1 MNTSIQQRVMAGNA
15 RQRNQTTVMHW
26 AHIIYQAGGCDWSTA
41 LLSAWTIYYLRE
53 YLKRGVVRFTYLKQD
68 GTWREAR
75 GTLNADIIPP
85 SKAPTGKQQA
95 MIDAGLAEPNYKSIA
110 YYDLD
115 KEAWRA
121 FNVDCFSHATGVA
134 VLSNAIN
141 GEQLL

>member
-1 MNTSIQQRVMAGNA
+1 MAGNA
-15 RQRNQTTVMHW
+15 RQRNQTNVMHW

-121 FNVDCFSHATGVA
+121 FNVDCFSHATGVS

>member
-1 MNTSIQQRVMAGNA
+1 MNTTIQQRVM
-15 RQRNQTTVMHW
+15 HY
-26 AHIIYQAGGCDWSTA
+26 AHIIYQAGWCDWSTA
-41 LLSAWTIYYLRE
+41 VTSAWTLHYLRE

-75 GTLNADIIPP
+75 GTLNTDIIPP
-85 SKAPTGKQQA
+85 SKAPTGRQQA
-95 MIDAGLAEPNYKSIA
+95 MIDAGLELPNYKSIA

-134 VLSNAIN
+134 VLTNVMYNA
-141 GEQLL
+141 L